1 MDPVNP
7 LKASEARPDQMELL
21 FQLTEYLVRTGRADH
36 TEYPSSA
43 LGYLL
48 AIKALWQGQTPNGYG
63 YILEKI
69 SEGLGAYELSQEAP
83 NEAERKRQLSL
94 VYQSLYKIGSGIEM
108 LRTQRRQRLG
118 EE

>member
-1 MDPVNP
+1 MDSVNP

-21 FQLTEYLVRTGRADH
+21 FQLTQYLVRTGLADH
-36 TEYPSSA
+36 TEYPSST

-63 YILEKI
+63 YIIEKI
-69 SEGLGAYELSQEAP
+69 SEGLGAHGLSHEATIDT
-83 NEAERKRQLSL
+83 EIKRQLSF

-108 LRTQRRQRLG
+108 LRTQRQQRLG